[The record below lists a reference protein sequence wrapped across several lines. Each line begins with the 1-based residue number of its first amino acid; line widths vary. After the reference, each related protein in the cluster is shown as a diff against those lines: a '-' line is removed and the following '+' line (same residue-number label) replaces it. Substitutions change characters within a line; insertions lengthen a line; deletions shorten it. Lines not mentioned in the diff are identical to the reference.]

1 MVPALASGYIDF
13 HCISCRGL
21 AVRDYPIFYSAKR
34 LYERKFPMDAGEL
47 ANRSLIDDQD
57 FLNILYAVLIARYG
71 KSVMDTE
78 ERT

>member
-1 MVPALASGYIDF
+1 MDIELYIPLVV
-13 HCISCRGL
+13 SCRGL

-47 ANRSLIDDQD
+47 ASRSLIDDQD
-57 FLNILYAVLIARYG
+57 FLNILYATLIARYG